1 MGLTDVTCSNH
12 TTLRKSQETLEA
24 RLVAMQ
30 LAERDGFAFCL
41 GLSKLSGSP
50 ALLIVANDFILAF
63 I

>member
-1 MGLTDVTCSNH
+1 
-12 TTLRKSQETLEA
+12 
-24 RLVAMQ
+24 MQ